1 MFFRKYAARLAGRIP
16 LLRTVPP
23 KTRRAM
29 LLCATASVVLAA
41 SLWIAET
48 VRDPLRDGVLIR
60 DGYDGVSYDARLTAE
75 ISGTKREVT
84 VHVDPLRYSASETEA
99 FLRDAEE
106 RLPDAVFPGGDTT
119 CVSAPLSF
127 PASLPGNPVR
137 LSYMPEDTALLH
149 ADGTPG
155 EGLPG
160 EGADT
165 SLYVTLSLQDVSRIL
180 VYRIR
185 LVPGDLSEEARF
197 ASAVR
202 GAAAGA
208 DPAARRIPLPS
219 HFDGEEVR
227 WKSSPSG
234 TPLLVLL
241 SGLLASCLLPLLEK
255 EKKRS
260 AEAANRGRA
269 NADYP
274 VLTDKIALY
283 LRAGISLR
291 NAVTMIADDYTQDL
305 KRGCAPRPGYE
316 AVLAVSRALA
326 LGVTEEA
333 ALQLAGESLGSRYRT
348 LSSLLVTHLT
358 CGGEEALL
366 LLEKEARDA
375 FEAERLRAKVRGE
388 EATTKLLFPML
399 LMLGV
404 ILAVLII
411 PAFCALGI

>member
-1 MFFRKYAARLAGRIP
+1 MSTRSGTPHRKRKP
-16 LLRTVPP
+16 SLRTRRNSFR
-23 KTRRAM
+23 TRSSR
-29 LLCATASVVLAA
+29 
-41 SLWIAET
+41 
-48 VRDPLRDGVLIR
+48 
-60 DGYDGVSYDARLTAE
+60 
-75 ISGTKREVT
+75 
-84 VHVDPLRYSASETEA
+84 
-99 FLRDAEE
+99 
-106 RLPDAVFPGGDTT
+106 GGDTT
-119 CVSAPLSF
+119 RVSAPLSF

-155 EGLPG
+155 EGLPE

-165 SLYVTLSLQDVSRIL
+165 SLFVTLSLQDVSRVL

-208 DPAARRIPLPS
+208 DPAARKIPLPS
-219 HFDGEEVR
+219 HFEGAKIR
-227 WKSSPSG
+227 WRSSPSG
-234 TPLLVLL
+234 TPLLVLIA
-241 SGLLASCLLPLLEK
+241 GLLAACLLPLLEK

-291 NAVTMIADDYTQDL
+291 NTVTMIADDYTKDL
-305 KRGCAPRPGYE
+305 EKGGAPRPGYE

-326 LGVTEEA
+326 LGVTEED

-404 ILAVLII
+404 VLAVLII